1 MRSHTFIKKEVSE
14 KMTNILIVEDEQ
26 NLARFLE
33 LELTHEG
40 YKVDI
45 EYDGEPGLEKA
56 LNNDFDLI
64 ILDLMLPNINGL
76 EICRRVR
83 QVQSTPIIIITAK
96 SDTYDKVTGLDYG
109 ADDYIVKPFE
119 IEELFAR
126 IRAVLRRQPHKDIID
141 INGIR
146 IDIDAFKVT
155 VDGKQLDFTK
165 TEYDLLYLLAT
176 NRNHVLQREQIL
188 NHVWV
193 YNSEVETNVVDVYI
207 RYLRNKLK
215 PFNKEKVIETV
226 RGVGYVIR

>member
-1 MRSHTFIKKEVSE
+1 MIEYWLCYEVIRLLKEVSE

-26 NLARFLE
+26 NFRFLE

-76 EICRRVR
+76 EICRRV

-109 ADDYIVKPFE
+109 ADDYIVKA
-119 IEELFAR
+119 L
-126 IRAVLRRQPHKDIID
+126 
-141 INGIR
+141 
-146 IDIDAFKVT
+146 
-155 VDGKQLDFTK
+155 
-165 TEYDLLYLLAT
+165 
-176 NRNHVLQREQIL
+176 
-188 NHVWV
+188 
-193 YNSEVETNVVDVYI
+193 
-207 RYLRNKLK
+207 
-215 PFNKEKVIETV
+215 
-226 RGVGYVIR
+226 